1 MPPLSVRYPILS
13 PDVELQ
19 DWPAELDKREEAWGH
34 EDDPPLRLD
43 RLETCGTFAP
53 PRPKRTGLIRGLLAI
68 PFVILL
74 WAAIWVLL

>member
-1 MPPLSVRYPILS
+1 MIPLSARILTEEAAQS
-13 PDVELQ
+13 
-19 DWPAELDKREEAWGH
+19 DWERDLREREEAWGH
-34 EDDPPLRLD
+34 EDDPPLRLEM
-43 RLETCGTFAP
+43 LEAAGTFAP

>member
-1 MPPLSVRYPILS
+1 MTLSVRYPVLA
-13 PDVELQ
+13 PDMEIPWDEELERRE
-19 DWPAELDKREEAWGH
+19 AEWGH

-43 RLETCGTFAP
+43 YLEAAGCLSP